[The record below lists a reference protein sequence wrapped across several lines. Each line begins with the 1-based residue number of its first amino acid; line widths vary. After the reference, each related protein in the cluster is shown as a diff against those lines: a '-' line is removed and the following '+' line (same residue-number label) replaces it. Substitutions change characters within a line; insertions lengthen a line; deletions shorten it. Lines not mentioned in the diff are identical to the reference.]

1 MRHSAAL
8 SLALML
14 LLLSACQAD
23 VCPQGSVGYV
33 ADPAQLPDLASPAD
47 GRPVPTPS
55 LIEMGGKTVEVDRV
69 IHGPLCNDTWSG
81 TIYVACDVQVA
92 EWTEEEGPAFLQDCD
107 LTIEPDTIVYVAAH
121 NNAAYYNGCSSCHT
135 REKVK

>member
-1 MRHSAAL
+1 MKHNTAL
-8 SLALML
+8 LLALML

-23 VCPQGSVGYV
+23 VCPPGSVGYV
-33 ADPAQLPDLASPAD
+33 TDPAQFPDLASLAD
-47 GRPVPTPS
+47 DGPVPTPS
-55 LIEMGGKTVEVDRV
+55 LIEIGGKTVEVDRV

-81 TIYVACDVQVA
+81 TIYVACDVQIA
-92 EWTEEEGPAFLQDCD
+92 EWTEEEGPVFFNSCD

-135 REKVK
+135 RDSSQ